1 MSLNLGQEPII
12 LIFLTLFEI
21 FFIVI
26 PALIAKFPDKCS
38 FKDELLEMGFTKSQQ
53 NIRKQTYK
61 ILVGFSIG
69 VIFLLI
75 ADYLIIFFKYIITEN
90 LFSSEFLQKAEEG
103 AIDTTP
109 VSPNMLEML
118 IILILQMVIIAPCE
132 EGFFRGFIAKRF
144 YKKNQRIIA
153 VFLSSFCFAIYH
165 VPPFFVPFQTIF
177 TYFGYYFIFGMIL
190 VSFYKLFDYSLIPVV
205 VAHATFNICLFLF

>member
-90 LFSSEFLQKAEEG
+90 LFGSEFLQKAEEG

-144 YKKNQRIIA
+144 YKKNHRIIA
-153 VFLSSFCFAIYH
+153 VFLSSFCFAMYH
-165 VPPFFVPFQTIF
+165 VPPFIVPFQTIF

>member
-12 LIFLTLFEI
+12 LIFLTFFAI

-90 LFSSEFLQKAEEG
+90 LFGSEFLQKAEEG

-118 IILILQMVIIAPCE
+118 IILILQMIVIAPCE

-144 YKKNQRIIA
+144 YKKNHRIIA
-153 VFLSSFCFAIYH
+153 VFLSSFCFAMYH
-165 VPPFFVPFQTIF
+165 VPPFIVPFQTIF

-190 VSFYKLFDYSLIPVV
+190 VSFYKFFDYSLIPVV

>member
-53 NIRKQTYK
+53 NIRKQTFK

-90 LFSSEFLQKAEEG
+90 LFGSEFLQKAEEG

-118 IILILQMVIIAPCE
+118 IILILQIVIIAPCE

-153 VFLSSFCFAIYH
+153 VFLSSFCFAMYH
-165 VPPFFVPFQTIF
+165 VPPFIVPFQTIF

-190 VSFYKLFDYSLIPVV
+190 VSFYKFFDYSLIPVV

>member
-21 FFIVI
+21 FLIVI

-53 NIRKQTYK
+53 NIRKKTYK
-61 ILVGFSIG
+61 ILIGFSI
-69 VIFLLI
+69 VVFFLII

-90 LFSSEFLQKAEEG
+90 LFGSEFLQKAEEG

-109 VSPNMLEML
+109 VSPDMLEML

-144 YKKNQRIIA
+144 YKKK
-153 VFLSSFCFAIYH
+153 
-165 VPPFFVPFQTIF
+165 P
-177 TYFGYYFIFGMIL
+177 
-190 VSFYKLFDYSLIPVV
+190 
-205 VAHATFNICLFLF
+205 

>member
-61 ILVGFSIG
+61 ILVGLSIG

-90 LFSSEFLQKAEEG
+90 LFGSEFLQKAEEG

-144 YKKNQRIIA
+144 YKKNHRIIA
-153 VFLSSFCFAIYH
+153 LFLSSFCFAMYH
-165 VPPFFVPFQTIF
+165 VPPFIVPFQTIF

-190 VSFYKLFDYSLIPVV
+190 VSFYKFFDYSLIPVV
-205 VAHATFNICLFLF
+205 VAHTTFNICLFLF

>member
-12 LIFLTLFEI
+12 LIFLILFEI

-38 FKDELLEMGFTKSQQ
+38 FKDELLEIGFTKSQQ
-53 NIRKQTYK
+53 NIRKQTFK

-90 LFSSEFLQKAEEG
+90 LFGSEFLQNAEEG

-144 YKKNQRIIA
+144 YKKNHRIIA
-153 VFLSSFCFAIYH
+153 IFLSSFCFALYH
-165 VPPFFVPFQTIF
+165 VPPFLVPFQTIF

-190 VSFYKLFDYSLIPVV
+190 VLLFKNFNYSLIPVV
-205 VAHATFNICLFLF
+205 VTHATFNTLLFLF